1 MDNLQYTEQWIS
13 KEWALEQYESY
24 KTMLYRIAF
33 AYMGN
38 KFDCEDIL
46 HDAFIKL
53 CYHAPNFSSKDD
65 EKRWIIRV
73 TINLCKDRLRSFW
86 HRNKVDLEELKEYA
100 SEPKDLEIMQ
110 DILRLPAKY
119 KTVIHL
125 HYFEG
130 YKIKEISQILRIS
143 ESAVKMR
150 LKRGR
155 ELLKIELEGS
165 YEN

>member
-1 MDNLQYTEQWIS
+1 MENIQCTEQWIS
-13 KEWALEQYESY
+13 KEWILDRYESY

-38 KFDCEDIL
+38 KFDSEDIL
-46 HDAFIKL
+46 QDAFIKL
-53 CYHAPNFSSKDD
+53 CYNAPVFTSRED
-65 EKRWIIRV
+65 EKRWIIRI
-73 TINLCKDRLRSFW
+73 TINLCKDRLKSFW
-86 HRNKVDLEELKEYA
+86 HRNKVDLEQLKEYA
-100 SEPKDLEIMQ
+100 SEPKELELMQ
-110 DILRLPAKY
+110 DILRLPGKY

-130 YKIKEISQILRIS
+130 YKIAEISKILKIS

-155 ELLKIELEGS
+155 ELLKIELEGA